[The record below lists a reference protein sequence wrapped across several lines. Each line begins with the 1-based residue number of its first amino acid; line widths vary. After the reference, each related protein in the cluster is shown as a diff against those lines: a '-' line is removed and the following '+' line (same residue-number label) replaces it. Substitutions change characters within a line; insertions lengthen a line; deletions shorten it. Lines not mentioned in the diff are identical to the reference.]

1 MGGVNVSPE
10 DFFRCFEEKT
20 GDGCT
25 SWGIN
30 IPRLKIYNNKYEVV
44 HLGREICPARQAPGM
59 LTKQGINVILI
70 GKAADVIGAEGAHH
84 FSQVSTQK
92 VLKLVLWCLEKLNS
106 GLIFANI
113 QETDLAGHEQNTR
126 KYAFFLEMVDK
137 AIPQI
142 LEKLSGDDIFLIT
155 GDHGNDPTIG
165 HPNHTREKTPLILF
179 SRKIKSQ
186 DYGERKTLADIGASI
201 TKFFHA
207 PPPES
212 GRSFI

>member
-1 MGGVNVSPE
+1 
-10 DFFRCFEEKT
+10 
-20 GDGCT
+20 
-25 SWGIN
+25 
-30 IPRLKIYNNKYEVV
+30 
-44 HLGREICPARQAPGM
+44 
-59 LTKQGINVILI
+59 
-70 GKAADVIGAEGAHH
+70 
-84 FSQVSTQK
+84 
-92 VLKLVLWCLEKLNS
+92 LWCLEKLNS